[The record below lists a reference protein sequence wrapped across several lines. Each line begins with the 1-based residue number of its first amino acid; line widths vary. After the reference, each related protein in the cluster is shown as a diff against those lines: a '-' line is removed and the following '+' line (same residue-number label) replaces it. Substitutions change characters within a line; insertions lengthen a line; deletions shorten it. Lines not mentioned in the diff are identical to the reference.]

1 MTSNRTCGIHD
12 LMMDSGVRLQLNIN
26 SGATFTCILCVLI
39 MKGSTHTVVVLS
51 FGYQ

>member
-12 LMMDSGVRLQLNIN
+12 LMMDSGVHLQLNIN
-26 SGATFTCILCVLI
+26 SGATFTCICVLI
-39 MKGSTHTVVVLS
+39 MKGSTHAVVVLS